1 LTETVVPGRAA
12 RHATGR
18 TPKVKGKAGGPRRRL
33 RRLVWLGLAVL
44 AVGLGVVTGFVYALA
59 QTPTPNEVAA
69 PQISTIFDAKGRTIG
84 TLNVEQ
90 HRRVLPMKDIPEV
103 MRKATLAA
111 EDRGFYEHGAVSAKA
126 LLRAAWAN
134 ISGGEVTQGGSTI
147 TQQYVKNAY
156 LEADRTLVRKGREAL
171 IAIKLEQKY
180 SKDQILE
187 FYLNTIY
194 FGRGAYGVEAASLTY
209 FGHSVKKGL
218 SPGEAAFLA
227 GAIRSPEF
235 YGNPKNLQ
243 VATERRNH
251 VLGVMAEL
259 GWLSAEEAD
268 KATRSKLG
276 IKARGRQ
283 NLGVARSAAPHF
295 MEKVRLYLVDQLGAD
310 VVNRGG
316 LRVVTT
322 LDLDA
327 QRKAK
332 EAVEATL
339 DRPGDPRA
347 ALVAIE
353 ARTGAVRAMYGGGNF
368 AKRQFNYATDAQR
381 QAGSTMKPFV
391 LAQAVE
397 DGLSIQSRLSGSSCT
412 IVNGERLCNY
422 GRASYGEIDLLTAT
436 RLSVNTVYLRLVDRV
451 GPSAVASLSRRAG
464 LEATLTSAEHEPD
477 LPETPSLALGAG
489 TVSTLQLTA
498 GFTTFANRGVH
509 LAPYIVT
516 RIQDATGR
524 VLQAHKAEPVRAMD
538 ENVADTVNMA
548 LERVV
553 QAGTGRRADFG
564 CPAAGK
570 TGTTNDNVD
579 ARFVGYTPELV
590 ASVWMGFDDQ
600 RKRLENIHG
609 LASVTGGDLP
619 ARIWHDFMLS
629 TTGGQCH
636 GDFVAPTVDGEVL
649 NPAPSLPPST
659 SSTTTTSTST
669 TTTTLDQ
676 GTTTTAADGTTT
688 TKPGQTTTT
697 RRGGS
702 DLQPRGRPDRTI
714 PGRDG
719 ESGQ

>member
-1 LTETVVPGRAA
+1 LTQTVVPGRAA
-12 RHATGR
+12 RHATGK
-18 TPKVKGKAGGPRRRL
+18 TPKVKGRSGKPRRRL
-33 RRLVWLGLAVL
+33 RRLIWVFLAL
-44 AVGLGVVTGFVYALA
+44 FAVAVGVVTGFVYALA
-59 QTPTPNEVAA
+59 QTPTPSEVAA
-69 PQISTIFDAKGRTIG
+69 PQVSSIYDAKGRLIG

-90 HRRVLPMKDIPEV
+90 NRRVLPMKDIPEV

-111 EDRGFYEHGAVSAKA
+111 EDRTFYEHGAVSYKA

-134 ISGGEVTQGGSTI
+134 VSGGEVSQGGSTI

-156 LEADRTLVRKGREAL
+156 LDADRTLLRKGREAL

-235 YGNPKNLQ
+235 YGNTKNLR

-251 VLGVMAEL
+251 ILGVMAEL
-259 GWLSAEEAD
+259 GWLSSDDAA
-268 KATRSKLG
+268 KAVQSQLEL
-276 IKARGRQ
+276 KAKRKQ
-283 NLGVARSAAPHF
+283 NLGVANSAAPHF
-295 MEKVRLYLVDQLGAD
+295 MEKVRLYLIDQLGAD

-322 LDLDA
+322 LDLDM
-327 QRKAK
+327 QGKAK
-332 EAVEATL
+332 KAVEGTL
-339 DRPGDPRA
+339 DAKGDPRA

-353 ARTGAVRAMYGGGNF
+353 AKTGAVRAMYGGGNF
-368 AKRQFNYATDAQR
+368 SKRQFNYATDAQR

-397 DGLSIQSRLSGSSCT
+397 DGLSVESRLEGSSCV
-412 IVNGERLCNY
+412 IINGERLCNY
-422 GRASYGEIDLLTAT
+422 GRANYGEVDLLKAT
-436 RLSVNTVYLRLVDRV
+436 RLSINTVYLRLVDRV
-451 GPSAVASLSRRAG
+451 GPGAVASLARRSG
-464 LEATLTSAEHEPD
+464 FEATLTSSEHEPD

-489 TVSTLQLTA
+489 TVSTLQLTS

-509 LAPYIVT
+509 LEPYIVT
-516 RIQDATGR
+516 RIQDSTGR
-524 VLQAHKAEPVRAMD
+524 VLEAHKAQPKRAID

-548 LERVV
+548 LEGVV
-553 QAGTGRRADFG
+553 DAGTGRRANFG

-619 ARIWHDFMLS
+619 AGIWHDFMLS
-629 TTGGQCH
+629 ATGGQCQ
-636 GDFVAPTVDGEVL
+636 GDFAKPNVDGEVL
-649 NPAPSLPPST
+649 NPAPSIPPST
-659 SSTTTTSTST
+659 TSTTSTTSSSSTTSTTLGQDTST
-669 TTTTLDQ
+669 TNPGD
-676 GTTTTAADGTTT
+676 TTT

-697 RRGGS
+697 RRFGNG
-702 DLQPRGRPDRTI
+702 P
-714 PGRDG
+714 PGRRDG
-719 ESGQ
+719 RQGSQDTEAPP